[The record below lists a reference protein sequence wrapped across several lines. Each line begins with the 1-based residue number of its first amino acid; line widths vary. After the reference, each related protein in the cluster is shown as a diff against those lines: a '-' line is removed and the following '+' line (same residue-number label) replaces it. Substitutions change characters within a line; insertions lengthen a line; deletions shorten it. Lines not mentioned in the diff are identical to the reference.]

1 MHSSMLRWR
10 VLLWASCKAEN
21 MKKAVQFPSQDKQR
35 MDKVFENMTVGIKVM
50 FNCMVKLR

>member
-1 MHSSMLRWR
+1 
-10 VLLWASCKAEN
+10 